1 MENIENEFKKLIC
14 DSVENDTLMHY
25 QLKTI
30 IRSYI
35 IKKKCQHVIWNL
47 LHLFSVLY
55 PENPT
60 NVQKENTKTLLLKI
74 KSYMPYCSTCSN
86 NGLDNFVENANLETI
101 VNNKSELVK
110 FLIEYHKFVNI
121 NLTKVKNYNESIYN
135 IDFIYNK
142 YSDGLYEK
150 YFTEKYDISFFDII
164 NVTEN
169 FDLSFR
175 QELSKLSVNIIKEIN
190 NTEYN
195 IIELKINIT

>member
-1 MENIENEFKKLIC
+1 MEYIENEFKKLIC
-14 DSVENDTLMHY
+14 DSIENDRLMHS
-25 QLKTI
+25 QLKLL

-35 IKKKCQHVIWNL
+35 IKKKSQHLIWNS

-60 NVQKENTKTLLLKI
+60 NTQKENTKTLLLKI
-74 KSYMPYCSTCSN
+74 KSYMPYCNTCSN
-86 NGLDNFVENANLETI
+86 NQLDKFVENTNLETI

-121 NLTKVKNYNESIYN
+121 NLTQVKNYNESIYN

-150 YFTEKYDISFFDII
+150 YFTEKYNFSFLTII

-169 FDLSFR
+169 FDLSLR

-195 IIELKINIT
+195 ITELKINIT